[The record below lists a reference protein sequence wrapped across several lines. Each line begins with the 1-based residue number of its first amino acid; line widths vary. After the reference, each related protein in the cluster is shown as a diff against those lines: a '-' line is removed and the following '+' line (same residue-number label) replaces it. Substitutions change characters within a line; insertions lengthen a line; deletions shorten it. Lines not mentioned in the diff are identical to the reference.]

1 MPQGFFLFA
10 RKFATTTPGANFH
23 EGSPCSEV
31 PMITYEDAARRVGL
45 RAWLLPPE
53 RRALAESINRVLAE
67 SISADLDMPPFNK
80 SSMDGYAC
88 RAADA
93 FSPLRVLEHIPAGS
107 VPRFP
112 IAPGTCSK
120 VMTGAPAPEGADCV
134 LIVEEIE
141 ELDDGMVRF
150 TGNQPRG
157 HIVPRGDDVRKGD
170 CVLESGT
177 LLCPQ
182 HLPVLAS
189 VGCTEA
195 LVRRA
200 PRVAVIATG
209 DELVPPSDIPGPG
222 RIRNSNS
229 AQLTA
234 LARQAGAD
242 ASDLGIVR
250 DKEDDLRAAWET
262 ALADHDVVLS
272 TGGVSMG
279 DYDLVPDVI
288 KNLGFEIH
296 FDRVAIQ
303 PGKPVLFATR
313 RDQACFGL
321 SGNPVSSFL
330 QFMLFAEPFL
340 RALQGTTSRVRTVP
354 LLLGERFTRR
364 NPGRMGWVPVRIDGT
379 GRVRAIEFHGSAH
392 INAFTAADGLIAFP
406 LNVAAL
412 EEGEM
417 VPVRLL

>member
-1 MPQGFFLFA
+1 
-10 RKFATTTPGANFH
+10 
-23 EGSPCSEV
+23 
-31 PMITYEDAARRVGL
+31 MISYEDAAKRVGL

-53 RRALAESINRVLAE
+53 RRALAESVNRVLAE
-67 SISADLDMPPFNK
+67 SINADLDMPPFNK

-93 FSPLRVLEHIPAGS
+93 FTPLRVLEHIPAGS

-120 VMTGAPAPEGADCV
+120 VMTGAPVPEGADCV

-141 ELDDGMVRF
+141 DLGDGMVRF
-150 TGNQPRG
+150 TGSQPRG
-157 HIVPRGDDVRKGD
+157 NIVPRGDDVRRGD
-170 CVLESGT
+170 RVLDAGT

-189 VGCTEA
+189 VGCTEP
-195 LVRRA
+195 LVRRP

-209 DELVPPSDIPGPG
+209 DELVPPADTPGPG
-222 RIRNSNS
+222 QIRNSNS

-234 LARQAGAD
+234 LAQQAGAH
-242 ASDLGIVR
+242 ARDLGIVR
-250 DKEDDLRAAWET
+250 DNEDDLRAAWEN

-279 DYDLVPDVI
+279 DYDLVPDI
-288 KNLGFEIH
+288 LKHHGFEIH

-313 RDQACFGL
+313 GDQACFGL

-330 QFMLFAEPFL
+330 QFVLFVEPFL
-340 RALQGTTSRVRTVP
+340 RALQGAPSARRELP
-354 LLLGERFTRR
+354 LLLGEKFTRR
-364 NPGRMGWVPVRIDGT
+364 NAGRMGWVPVRIDEA

-406 LNVAAL
+406 LNVSAL
-412 EEGEM
+412 EEGDE
-417 VPVRLL
+417 VPVCLL